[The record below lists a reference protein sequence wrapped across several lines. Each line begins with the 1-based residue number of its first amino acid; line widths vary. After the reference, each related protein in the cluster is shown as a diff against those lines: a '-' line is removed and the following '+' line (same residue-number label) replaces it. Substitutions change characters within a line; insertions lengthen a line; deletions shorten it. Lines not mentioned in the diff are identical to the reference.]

1 MISVVCILKVCGA
14 GGQVLCTFPNMSS
27 LRVRLGKAI
36 RRLRLQ
42 AGYSQESFAAVVG
55 VHRTY
60 MGSLE
65 RGERNVSLENIE
77 KVAKALNIS
86 VSQLFAEAEREL

>member
-1 MISVVCILKVCGA
+1 
-14 GGQVLCTFPNMSS
+14 MSS

>member
-1 MISVVCILKVCGA
+1 M
-14 GGQVLCTFPNMSS
+14 CTIPNMSS

>member
-1 MISVVCILKVCGA
+1 
-14 GGQVLCTFPNMSS
+14 
-27 LRVRLGKAI
+27 
-36 RRLRLQ
+36 
-42 AGYSQESFAAVVG
+42 
-55 VHRTY
+55 